1 MVERRMTIDGINQN
15 PESRNVS
22 GYAIVF
28 NSESKDLG
36 GFNEVILPSALEGVL
51 ERSDVLCLLNHNE
64 DKGVLAR
71 CN

>member
-1 MVERRMTIDGINQN
+1 MVERRMTVDSISQN

-51 ERSDVLCLLNHNE
+51 ER
-64 DKGVLAR
+64 
-71 CN
+71 